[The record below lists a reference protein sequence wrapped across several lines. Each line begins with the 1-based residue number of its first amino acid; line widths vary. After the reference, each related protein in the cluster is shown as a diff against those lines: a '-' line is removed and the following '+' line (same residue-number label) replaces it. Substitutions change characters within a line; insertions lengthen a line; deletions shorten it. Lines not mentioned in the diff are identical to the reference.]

1 MNRLTALISNIFVYG
16 RESFINL
23 GVVANEIGENQKEIA
38 RLEDE
43 LNKTLKR
50 ANLLNDKLKGASK
63 QTQFNSA
70 SLNHPS
76 IRSLN
81 ISRGSGDE
89 CKEGMT
95 NNNKTDTG
103 DNTDKEENTNKHDYD
118 ILNQKH
124 IDNEMNLGGLNSIV
138 HHIKDEIAEIKKH
151 L

>member
-23 GVVANEIGENQKEIA
+23 GDVANEIGENQKEID

-70 SLNHPS
+70 ALNHPS

-81 ISRGSGDE
+81 ISRGSGYE